1 MTKRTPLQEY
11 RAALEKRNAALQAFG
26 RAKEAAI
33 ERVVSDAE
41 KVLRIEKD
49 GSLTSRKR
57 LEILKSLQ
65 AWPRIVLGVY
75 EAKRARVAQ
84 EARKNRHGEP
94 SDIAYN
100 AVGKVIGL
108 SGDRVKALCSEGRR
122 HLKEGIPPKP
132 RVSVAAFKRYLRL
145 GY

>member
-11 RAALEKRNAALQAFG
+11 RVALEKRNMALQTFG
-26 RAKEAAI
+26 KAKEAQI
-33 ERVVSDAE
+33 ERFLSDAE
-41 KVLRIEKD
+41 KVLQIETD
-49 GSLTSRKR
+49 GSLTPQQR

-100 AVGKVIGL
+100 AVGKVIEL
-108 SGDRVKALCSEGRR
+108 SGDRVKALCREGRQ
-122 HLKEGIPPKP
+122 HEKEGMPPKL

-145 GY
+145 GH